1 MGDRT
6 WDDGVFV
13 VPQVMAE
20 LVLKRQPSNSK
31 SSVLFL
37 THCLASAPN
46 KTLNYTIISVPQPS
60 LNCKTLFILQSSLPV
75 LKVLL
80 VWSVC
85 LLKAPS
91 WCWPK
96 AWVTDWVPPLLKS
109 HVCTGWF
116 LLIPS
121 PIPYVINSVW
131 AATGAFLCPQQIP
144 WQSLAP
150 VSGDGHWIG
159 LRVPVKG
166 LRYWKSFPSK
176 VAFSFLWI
184 MGATFIEG

>member
-1 MGDRT
+1 MPVIVLNVALT
-6 WDDGVFV
+6 
-13 VPQVMAE
+13 QV
-20 LVLKRQPSNSK
+20 QCSISNSLPCF
-31 SSVLFL
+31 SPQQNSHESHHHFCS
-37 THCLASAPN
+37 TALAQLQNPLHSAEP
-46 KTLNYTIISVPQPS
+46 
-60 LNCKTLFILQSSLPV
+60 LPV

-85 LLKAPS
+85 LLKAPL

-109 HVCTGWF
+109 HSFCTGWF
-116 LLIPS
+116 LLFPS

-131 AATGAFLCPQQIP
+131 AGDRCLSSCPQQIP

-184 MGATFIEG
+184 MGATFFIEG